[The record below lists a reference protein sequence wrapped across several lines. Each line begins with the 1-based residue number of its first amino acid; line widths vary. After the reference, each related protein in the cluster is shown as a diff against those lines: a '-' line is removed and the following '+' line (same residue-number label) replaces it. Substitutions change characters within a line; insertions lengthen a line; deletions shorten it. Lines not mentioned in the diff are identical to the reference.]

1 MKVIPQ
7 LIVALLI
14 YSIIVTILFLV
25 KPALLFNNDGSFKKF
40 SSGFVDGNSVFAVSI
55 ALPLLAF
62 MCYIFASL
70 FKLAI
75 V

>member
-7 LIVALLI
+7 WVLALLM
-14 YSIIVTILFLV
+14 YLIIITILFLL
-25 KPALLFNNDGSFKKF
+25 KPALLFNSDGTFKKF
-40 SSGFVDGNSVFAVSI
+40 STGFVDGNSVFAVSI
-55 ALPLLAF
+55 IFPLLAF
-62 MCYIFASL
+62 ICYLLSSL

>member
-7 LIVALLI
+7 WLVALLM
-14 YSIIVTILFLV
+14 YLIIVTILFLS
-25 KPALLFNNDGSFKKF
+25 KPALLFDSNGSFKRF
-40 SSGFVDGNSVFAVSI
+40 GTGFVDGNSVFAISI
-55 ALPLLAF
+55 ILPLLAF
-62 MCYIFASL
+62 ICYIFASL